1 MCEVPMFRE
10 GDVLHRNASRAR
22 RCHRAA
28 SGTAGRL
35 APPPPAEPDRLRR
48 RALGGARRLGFFGAA
63 PRPGNLLDVHVSITN
78 GSAGVSFVGND
89 VSGSISITGNS
100 GGFVFSGNSAS
111 GSVATTGNA

>member
-1 MCEVPMFRE
+1 MLRE
-10 GDVLHRNASRAR
+10 LDAAIGQQVERLVVSHHRRRLNRIGYGDVLSAAPGGWAS
-22 RCHRAA
+22 
-28 SGTAGRL
+28 S
-35 APPPPAEPDRLRR
+35 APL
-48 RALGGARRLGFFGAA
+48 